1 MNILITGA
9 NGQLGNEMRVL
20 SKENGQHAY
29 FFTDVQ
35 ELDICDEQA
44 RLHSSGDNFP
54 VAISLCSSL
63 LRLSRSF
70 SLFFS
75 NLMLDGEFGRTANVA
90 ASPHESS
97 VEGLP

>member
-20 SKENGQHAY
+20 SKENGRHAY

-44 RLHSSGDNFP
+44 VHGFVKDNRID
-54 VAISLCSSL
+54 VIVNCAAYTAVDKAEAK
-63 LRLSRSF
+63 LRQDKEDLGWHF
-70 SLFFS
+70 V
-75 NLMLDGEFGRTANVA
+75 NLER
-90 ASPHESS
+90 
-97 VEGLP
+97 

>member
-44 RLHSSGDNFP
+44 VL
-54 VAISLCSSL
+54 SLI
-63 LRLSRSF
+63 
-70 SLFFS
+70 
-75 NLMLDGEFGRTANVA
+75 
-90 ASPHESS
+90 HI
-97 VEGLP
+97 